1 MFYLLHCFALAELKC
16 FWASPTLMC
25 LIPHTLQCNGFLQ
38 METQLDTH
46 EVANELFAKGEAST
60 LAEALTCY

>member
-1 MFYLLHCFALAELKC
+1 
-16 FWASPTLMC
+16 MC
-25 LIPHTLQCNGFLQ
+25 LIPHTLQYNGFLQ